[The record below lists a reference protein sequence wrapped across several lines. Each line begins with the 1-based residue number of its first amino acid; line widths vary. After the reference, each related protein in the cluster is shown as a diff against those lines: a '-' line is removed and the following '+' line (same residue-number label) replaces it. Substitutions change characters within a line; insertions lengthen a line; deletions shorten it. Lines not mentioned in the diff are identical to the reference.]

1 MSWRSSPVAV
11 QSCATGR
18 FKQTNNTGGGKM
30 AAPPN
35 LTKLLFCCPP
45 ALPTPPPLPPPP
57 YSSSSSSSSSPTP
70 FCCSHSERAARA
82 PKQISAR
89 RHLAGNATQRNAP
102 EAAGSRGRASGG
114 DAMPL
119 PSRGGPGWACE
130 RRAPKEEDQC
140 GGALQHT
147 PRTHP
152 IMFPNSGVDCW
163 TMTWQRF
170 AQSCGQF
177 GATMGTNM

>member
-1 MSWRSSPVAV
+1 
-11 QSCATGR
+11 
-18 FKQTNNTGGGKM
+18 M

-35 LTKLLFCCPP
+35 MTKLLFCCPP
-45 ALPTPPPLPPPP
+45 LPPPPLPPPP
-57 YSSSSSSSSSPTP
+57 TLLLLPQLR
-70 FCCSHSERAARA
+70 FAALIQSA
-82 PKQISAR
+82 PHAPLSRLAR
-89 RHLAGNATQRNAP
+89 DAIWPATQRNAP

-119 PSRGGPGWACE
+119 PSRGGPGWTCE

-163 TMTWQRF
+163 TMTWQRL